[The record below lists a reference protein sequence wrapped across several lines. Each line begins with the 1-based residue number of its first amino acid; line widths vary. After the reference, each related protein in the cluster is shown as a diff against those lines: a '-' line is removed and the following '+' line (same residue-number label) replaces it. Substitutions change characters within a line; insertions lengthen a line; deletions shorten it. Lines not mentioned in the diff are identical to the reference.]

1 MLSVAESV
9 LKVTG
14 GAWWPAD
21 RLEVEANQKL
31 IPSALSEAE
40 WTAAQRK
47 GRAMTLE
54 QALTF
59 ASESK

>member
-1 MLSVAESV
+1 MIYLSEAEWGGIMLS
-9 LKVTG
+9 L
-14 GAWWPAD
+14 AD
-21 RLEVEANQKL
+21 RLEVEVNQAF
-31 IPSALSEAE
+31 IRSALSEAQ
-40 WTAAQRK
+40 WSAAQQN